1 MRRALLIFVTVATA
15 LVAAGPATASHGRAA
30 LGGDYVVGG
39 GTLTAHPGFGFAVN
53 AESGPAGEDP
63 HGHMVIHSPG
73 WVRLADVTC
82 MVVSGSQARVSGPVT
97 FQNREDAGFLHQNAA
112 LIVVDDLG
120 PPFGE
125 RVTFTTFREDLGIDP
140 DTSCMFATGAF
151 DPFHGHVTVHDG

>member
-1 MRRALLIFVTVATA
+1 MRRALLVAVLVATG
-15 LVAAGPATASHGRAA
+15 LVAAGSATASHGRAA
-30 LGGDYVVGG
+30 LARDYVVGA
-39 GTLTAHPGFGFAVN
+39 GTVLPSFGFAVN
-53 AESGPAGEDP
+53 AVSGPTGEDP
-63 HGHMVIHSPG
+63 HGTMVIHSLG

-97 FQNREDAGFLHQNAA
+97 FQNREDADFLHQNAA

-125 RVTFTTFREDLGIDP
+125 RVTFTTFREDLGVDP
-140 DTSCMFATGAF
+140 DTACIFPTGAF

>member
-53 AESGPAGEDP
+53 AESGPTGEDP

-120 PPFGE
+120 PPFGD

-140 DTSCMFATGAF
+140 DTSCMFPTGAF

>member
-1 MRRALLIFVTVATA
+1 
-15 LVAAGPATASHGRAA
+15 
-30 LGGDYVVGG
+30 
-39 GTLTAHPGFGFAVN
+39 
-53 AESGPAGEDP
+53 
-63 HGHMVIHSPG
+63 MVIHSPG

-125 RVTFTTFREDLGIDP
+125 RVTFTTFAEDLFHVDP
-140 DTSCMFATGAF
+140 DTACLPPTTAF
-151 DPFHGHVTVHDG
+151 DPFHGNVIVHDG